1 MNKDEYLYMDTLEKT
16 DLTTYNFINNILV
29 KQQGEVSFASHEIK
43 NQLSFIRSSYQLI
56 SRKHP
61 ESENFSFWPE
71 LGNSINTLI
80 EFMERTSLYR
90 YSSKAN
96 PANMNIT
103 SLLYS
108 LPDLMDERFPSEI
121 RRFCF
126 DTDVRS
132 ITIYGDYERLVIA
145 FTELLANACEA
156 SQYNDTIYIN
166 SRIDDQNKHVTITL
180 TNPGTIN
187 VPSVTDPLTDT
198 EAPLTQQLCTPF
210 YTDKKSHAG
219 LGLSIIYQICC
230 THNAE
235 FHIGCTDQSTSAE
248 ITFPVIEIN

>member
-1 MNKDEYLYMDTLEKT
+1 MNKEEYLYMNTLEKT
-16 DLTTYNFINNILV
+16 DQTTYDFINNILTR
-29 KQQGEVSFASHEIK
+29 QRSEISFASHEIK

-71 LGNSINTLI
+71 LGNSINNLI
-80 EFMERTSLYR
+80 YFMDRTSLYR
-90 YSSKAN
+90 YSFKSN

-103 SLLYS
+103 GLLYS

-126 DTDVRS
+126 DTDVRT
-132 ITIYGDYERLVIA
+132 ITIHADYERLVIA

-156 SQYNDTIYIN
+156 SQYDDTICISSHVDEESN
-166 SRIDDQNKHVTITL
+166 RITITL

-187 VPSVTDPLTDT
+187 IPPDTDPLID
-198 EAPLTQQLCTPF
+198 AGVALSQQLCTPF

-219 LGLSIIYQICC
+219 LGLPIVYQICC
-230 THNAE
+230 THNAD
-235 FHIGCTDQSTSAE
+235 FHINCTEHSTSTE
-248 ITFPVIEIN
+248 IIFPIIDIS